1 MNVRVPRYDH
11 DRIRSPRPSR
21 GRRLL
26 RLLRTPLLVA
36 IVLSLA
42 ALYLTQPILG
52 VVRDPAS
59 GGAAKRVDAGR
70 LRHHVEELSQRFAP
84 RDPGHPKNL
93 DGAAEYIRARFVE
106 AGLATSFQ
114 EFDVNGRT
122 FRNVVAT
129 TGQAAAPAVERTDAP
144 AAADLVVVGAHYDA
158 VGPAIGADDNASG
171 VAGLL
176 ELAPLLKDERGTARV
191 ELVAWCLEEPPFFR
205 TRFMGS
211 RVHAESLRKSN
222 ARVRATICLEMI
234 GCFSD
239 ADGSQDY
246 PLVGLGLLY
255 PSRANFITVVGCV
268 GQASL
273 VRSVKRAMAQASDLP
288 VWSINAPRALPGI
301 DFSDHLNYWDAGY
314 DAVMV
319 SDTAF
324 YRNANYHRAT
334 DTAESLDYPRMA
346 EVVAGVRAAVAALAK

>member
-1 MNVRVPRYDH
+1 
-11 DRIRSPRPSR
+11 
-21 GRRLL
+21 
-26 RLLRTPLLVA
+26 VA
-36 IVLSLA
+36 LA

-52 VVRDPAS
+52 VARHRAVDGEAT
-59 GGAAKRVDAGR
+59 RVDAGR

-93 DGAAEYIRARFVE
+93 DGAAEYIRGRFAE

-129 TGQAAAPAVERTDAP
+129 TGPAAAQAAAAAGGSP
-144 AAADLVVVGAHYDA
+144 AADLVVVGAHYDA
-158 VGPAIGADDNASG
+158 AGPAIGADDNASG

-176 ELAPLLKDERGTARV
+176 ELAPLLEAGRGTARV

-211 RVHAESLRKSN
+211 RVHAEALRKSG

-234 GCFSD
+234 GFFSD

-246 PLVGLGLLY
+246 PIVGLGLLY
-255 PSRANFITVVGCV
+255 PSRADFITVVGCV
-268 GQASL
+268 GQTSL
-273 VRSVKRAMAQASDLP
+273 VRSVKRAMAEASDLP

-334 DTAESLDYPRMA
+334 DTADRLDYPRMA
-346 EVVAGVRAAVAALAK
+346 QVVVGVRAAVAALAK